1 MAANGGLPLGL
12 FSSFG
17 FSMGPGAY
25 KIKLTNYNTP
35 MFLFDMGK
43 NGGIAEIRFPAR
55 ALVITGGLLRLWV

>member
-1 MAANGGLPLGL
+1 
-12 FSSFG
+12 
-17 FSMGPGAY
+17 MGPGAY